1 MVAAKAGTDKVDILW
16 KQIQESLQR
25 NMLLSNTCLTEAP
38 PPADPQQEAVI
49 NNAHKHLDRLVVQVN
64 EAIVNLQR
72 MGNESKMKDIEI
84 ARILMDDAHVAK
96 QVGRNCL
103 FHLIWPFNLS

>member
-25 NMLLSNTCLTEAP
+25 NMLPSSSSSAEASP
-38 PPADPQQEAVI
+38 PPDPQQEGGI

-64 EAIVNLQR
+64 EAIANLQR
-72 MGNESKMKDIEI
+72 QGSESKIKDIEI
-84 ARILMDDAHVAK
+84 ARILMDDAHAAK
-96 QVGRNCL
+96 QVT
-103 FHLIWPFNLS
+103 